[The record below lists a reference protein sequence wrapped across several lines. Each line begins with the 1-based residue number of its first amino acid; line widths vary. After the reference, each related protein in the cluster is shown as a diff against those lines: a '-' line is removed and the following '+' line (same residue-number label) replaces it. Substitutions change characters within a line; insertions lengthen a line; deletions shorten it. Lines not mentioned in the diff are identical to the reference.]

1 MDLKERCYSILVVSS
16 SAKFDDSL
24 LSILINEKYRPID
37 KVSDISS
44 ARRALLEKDY
54 DIVIINA
61 PLPDEF
67 GTELALDVCEKTSS
81 GVMMF
86 VKSDIYSVVDDK
98 VSGYGVL
105 TISRPTTIQTI
116 TQSLALLCSTRERL
130 RKMEQK
136 TASIED
142 KMDEIRIV
150 NHAKWLLIEQ
160 LRFSEKEAHKFI
172 EKRAMDR
179 CMSKRA
185 VAEEIIA
192 TYNK

>member
-1 MDLKERCYSILVVSS
+1 VDLKERCYSILIVSS

-86 VKSDIYSVVDDK
+86 VKSDVYSVVDDK

>member
-1 MDLKERCYSILVVSS
+1 MDLKERCYSILIVSS

-86 VKSDIYSVVDDK
+86 VKSDVYSVVDDK

-142 KMDEIRIV
+142 KMEEIRIV

>member
-1 MDLKERCYSILVVSS
+1 MDLKERCYSILIVSS

-86 VKSDIYSVVDDK
+86 VKSDVYSVVDDK

-142 KMDEIRIV
+142 KMEEIRIV

-160 LRFSEKEAHKFI
+160 LRFSENEAHKFI

>member
-1 MDLKERCYSILVVSS
+1 MDLKERCYSILIVSS

-24 LSILINEKYRPID
+24 LSILVNEKYRPID

-61 PLPDEF
+61 PLPDDF
-67 GTELALDVCEKTSS
+67 GTELALDICEKTTS

-86 VKSDIYSVVDDK
+86 VKSDVYSVVDDK

-105 TISRPTTIQTI
+105 TISRPTTLQTI
-116 TQSLALLCSTRERL
+116 TQSLTLLCSTRERL

-150 NHAKWLLIEQ
+150 NHAKWLLIDQ

-185 VAEEIIA
+185 VAEEIIT

>member
-1 MDLKERCYSILVVSS
+1 MDLKERCYSILIVSS

-67 GTELALDVCEKTSS
+67 GTELALDICEKTTS

-86 VKSDIYSVVDDK
+86 VKSDVYSVVDDK

-105 TISRPTTIQTI
+105 TISRPTTLQTI
-116 TQSLALLCSTRERL
+116 TQSLTLLCSTRERL

-150 NHAKWLLIEQ
+150 NHAKWLLIDQ

>member
-1 MDLKERCYSILVVSS
+1 MDLKERCYSILIVSS

-86 VKSDIYSVVDDK
+86 VKSDVYSVVDDK

>member
-1 MDLKERCYSILVVSS
+1 MDLKERCYSILIVSS

-86 VKSDIYSVVDDK
+86 VKSDVYSVVDDK

-142 KMDEIRIV
+142 KMEEIRIV
-150 NHAKWLLIEQ
+150 NHAKWLLIDQ